1 MELVDMNE
9 LMPRTETQMGFFTA
23 SGFEL
28 MQRVAKAFAS
38 SSLVPKD
45 YQGNIANTMV
55 ALNMAQRM
63 GADPLMCM
71 QHLHI
76 IHGRPGWSAQF
87 LIATFNQCGRFS
99 SIRYR
104 WRGTDGKPD
113 WACQAYATEKATGDE
128 IASPWISLAMAK
140 SEGWSTKAGSKWLT
154 MPELMM
160 SYRSAAFLIRT
171 HAPELSMGLQTVDEI
186 RDMGPA
192 QVVENTVVDLNRTLA
207 AIAAPKVEPE
217 AQPVLELTP
226 PDAVA
231 EILAGIARH
240 DPADLDVWLDEAREQ
255 GLSEADMTRVEAAIE
270 ARRGAA

>member
-1 MELVDMNE
+1 MNDMIA
-9 LMPRTETQMGFFTA
+9 RTETAPVTMGFFTA

-128 IASPWISLAMAK
+128 IVSPWISLAMAK
-140 SEGWSTKAGSKWLT
+140 AEGWSTKAGSKWIT

-171 HAPELSMGLQTVDEI
+171 HAPELSMGLQTVDEL
-186 RDMGPA
+186 RDMGPVR
-192 QVVENTVVDLNRTLA
+192 VVETSPLDINASLSRVVEQAKASDPA
-207 AIAAPKVEPE
+207 DFD
-217 AQPVLELTP
+217 LTP
-226 PDAVA
+226 ADPVA
-231 EILAGIARH
+231 EILAGIDRTHPDEA
-240 DPADLDVWLDEAREQ
+240 ASWLDEAREQ
-255 GLSEADMTRVEAAIE
+255 GLSPEDMARVEDAIAA
-270 ARRGAA
+270 RVAA

>member
-1 MELVDMNE
+1 VNDLTV
-9 LMPRTETQMGFFTA
+9 RTESAPVTMGFFTA

-128 IASPWISLAMAK
+128 IVSPWISLAMAK

-171 HAPELSMGLQTVDEI
+171 HAPELSMGLQTVDEL

-192 QVVENTVVDLNRTLA
+192 RVIESSPIDINASLSRVIEQSK
-207 AIAAPKVEPE
+207 APADPSDFN
-217 AQPVLELTP
+217 LTP
-226 PDAVA
+226 PDDVA

-240 DPADLDVWLDEAREQ
+240 DPADLGVWLDEARER
-255 GLSEADMTRVEAAIE
+255 GLGAEDMARVEAAIG
-270 ARRGAA
+270 ARVAE